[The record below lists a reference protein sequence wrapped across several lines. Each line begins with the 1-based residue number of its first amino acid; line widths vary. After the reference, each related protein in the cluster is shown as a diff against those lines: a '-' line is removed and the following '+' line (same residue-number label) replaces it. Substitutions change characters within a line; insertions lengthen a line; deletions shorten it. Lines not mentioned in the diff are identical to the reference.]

1 MRNRDSIIVA
11 RQLQDMGV
19 DIVRGGFATWVREDL
34 GFEASDES
42 IDRALTRVG
51 DMASAD
57 GVTAN
62 DLEYYIAA
70 AMPARVGTHIDA
82 FGGSTWT
89 TE

>member
-1 MRNRDSIIVA
+1 MRNIDSIVVV

-34 GFEASDES
+34 GFEASDEH
-42 IDRALTRVG
+42 IDRALTRVQG
-51 DMASAD
+51 LVAD
-57 GVTAN
+57 GGMTAN

-70 AMPARVGTHIDA
+70 AMPARSGAHIDA

>member
-1 MRNRDSIIVA
+1 MQTVDSMLVA

-19 DIVRGGFATWVREDL
+19 DIVRGGFATWVREGL

-42 IDRALTRVG
+42 IDHALTRVQG
-51 DMASAD
+51 MASAD

-70 AMPARVGTHIDA
+70 AMPAPPGTRIDA

>member
-1 MRNRDSIIVA
+1 MRTTDSIVVA

-34 GFEASDES
+34 GFEANDES
-42 IDRALTRVG
+42 IDRALTRVQG
-51 DMASAD
+51 MVAD
-57 GVTAN
+57 DGITAN
-62 DLEYYIAA
+62 DLEYQIAA
-70 AMPARVGTHIDA
+70 AMPAHPSTHIDA

>member
-1 MRNRDSIIVA
+1 MRTADSMIVA

-19 DIVRGGFATWVREDL
+19 DIVRGGFAAWVREDL

-42 IDRALTRVG
+42 IDHALTRVQA
-51 DMASAD
+51 MASAD
-57 GVTAN
+57 SVTAN

-70 AMPARVGTHIDA
+70 AMPARPGAHIDA